1 MEAEALAQLGWR
13 VDALETKTSVH
24 RRESVYA
31 EFAARPGVRT
41 ITGLEAARKKYRLI
55 VVTHVLEFIEAPRER
70 ARVLRDLAGR
80 VTREGILLLSLRGW
94 SDVRAAKRQE
104 HRGDGIV
111 TGLGTWTRGYT
122 VEEARS
128 LIAEAGLEVAATPHP
143 RATSPE
149 QVRLVCR
156 RKS

>member
-1 MEAEALAQLGWR
+1 VEAEALAELGWR
-13 VDALETKTSVH
+13 VDALETETSAG
-24 RRESVYA
+24 RREIVYA
-31 EFAARPGVRT
+31 EFGARSGMRM
-41 ITGLEAARKKYRLI
+41 ITGLDAARKKYRLI

-70 ARVLRDLAGR
+70 GRVLRDLAGR
-80 VTREGILLLSLRGW
+80 LTSQGLLLLSLRGW

-104 HRGDGIV
+104 RRGDGIV
-111 TGLGTWTRGYT
+111 TGLGTWTRGYS

-128 LIAEAGLEVAATPHP
+128 LISQAGLEVAATPHP

-156 RKS
+156 RRS